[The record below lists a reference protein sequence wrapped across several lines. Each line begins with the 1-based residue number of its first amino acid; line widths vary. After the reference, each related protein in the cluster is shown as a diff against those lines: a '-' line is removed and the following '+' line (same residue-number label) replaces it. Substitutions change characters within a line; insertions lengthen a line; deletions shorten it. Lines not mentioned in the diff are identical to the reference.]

1 MSDYDVTELDHA
13 VSLGL
18 TLANRTEWRGGVHRY
33 VYSDVAVEA
42 MLRAEYGT
50 VDAGMAMTLLRSGR
64 VRLLQANL
72 GRESRCVGKALGYRT
87 AVQ

>member
-18 TLANRTEWRGGVHRY
+18 MLANRTEWRDGVHRY
-33 VYSDVAVEA
+33 VYSDVRVEG
-42 MLRAEYGT
+42 MLRDEYGT
-50 VDAGMAMTLLRSGR
+50 VDAGMAMAVLRSGK
-64 VRLLQANL
+64 VRLLQATL